1 MARKRYDCGVHR
13 HPDGRKWTG
22 LPSKPQLDQ
31 EGRHRTDPAT
41 GKKAYANIVEI
52 PDKDAR
58 ARFQK
63 AALEAVRLPLDQGE
77 PPGPPPAQRQPYRA
91 SLPPMYR
98 APSPALRS
106 DDLPNDDVSDLYRG
120 GRS

>member
-1 MARKRYDCGVHR
+1 
-13 HPDGRKWTG
+13 
-22 LPSKPQLDQ
+22 
-31 EGRHRTDPAT
+31 
-41 GKKAYANIVEI
+41 
-52 PDKDAR
+52 
-58 ARFQK
+58 
-63 AALEAVRLPLDQGE
+63 LPLDQGE